1 MLIEDGKGRGYS
13 VSVTTDN
20 QLETFAVMHTLFE
33 HLNEEGQVF
42 SVSFSVTPSG
52 ANQCF
57 FYLKNIST
65 YNMTVKRIK
74 LIVPITGDRI
84 QVKVKDIGT
93 PVGGTAVTSVNLN
106 TISGNIANATAL
118 YGVNITGLTG
128 GSVIDDITL
137 PAAGKTE
144 VFEFESAIIIG
155 PGTTMSLY
163 AVAGS
168 LLIRGSLMFAFV
180 ISGD

>member
-1 MLIEDGKGRGYS
+1 MLIEDGRGRGFA
-13 VSVTTDN
+13 VAVTDSN
-20 QLETFAVMHTLFE
+20 QLATFAVMHTLFE
-33 HLNEEGQVF
+33 HLNEQGQVF
-42 SVSFSVTPSG
+42 SVPFSVTPSG

-57 FYLKNIST
+57 FYLKNTST
-65 YNMTVKRIK
+65 YSMTVKRIK
-74 LIVPITGDRI
+74 LIVPSTGDRI
-84 QVKVKDIGT
+84 QVKVKDVGT
-93 PVGGTAVTSVNLN
+93 PVGGTVITPTNLN
-106 TISGNIANATAL
+106 TSSGNIASATAL

-128 GSVIDDITL
+128 GSMIDDITL

-144 VFEFESAIIIG
+144 VFEFESGILIG
-155 PGTTMSLY
+155 PGTTMTLY